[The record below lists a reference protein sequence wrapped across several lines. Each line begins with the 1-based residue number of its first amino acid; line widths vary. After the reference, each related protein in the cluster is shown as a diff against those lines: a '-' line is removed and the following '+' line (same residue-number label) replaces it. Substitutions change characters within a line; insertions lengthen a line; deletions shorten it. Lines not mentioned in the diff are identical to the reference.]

1 MTSAADGEAA
11 PAAKA
16 SVSRIG
22 EWVRPF
28 RGGSSR
34 MAWLRAVLA
43 LGCLA
48 GMTFSAPLWTNS
60 RAFLL
65 LPVAGFPQLA
75 PPWDAALFM
84 LALVSL
90 AAAAC
95 SCRAGVVAFLV
106 CALWLS
112 LADQN
117 RWQPWFYLDAVLL
130 GMTLLPEKSAFA
142 AGRVTLAL
150 VYFWA
155 GMHKCNAAF
164 FTEVAPFLAQP
175 FAAWLPSN
183 LLPVVQRL
191 IAATP
196 AVEVFIAL
204 ALWVPLLRRPAIA
217 LTFAIHLVALLVLG
231 PWGHRFN
238 PVVWPWNLSMPL
250 LVLILFPRAWS
261 GGAEKQPRCD
271 WKAGALA
278 AAVGLALP
286 LLGFFGWCDAY
297 LSFRLYS
304 GNTARVSYLVSP
316 ALKEKL
322 PASVQ
327 QHLRPPGQASAAG
340 WRGPWELDFRNWTES
355 TLRAPALPEARL
367 YLAVG
372 RELARHATQPED
384 LRMWLVSASGQ
395 KTLLRAQELGGRT
408 AAPARTKL

>member
-1 MTSAADGEAA
+1 MDSSITPEAA
-11 PAAKA
+11 AVPPGRWA
-16 SVSRIG
+16 
-22 EWVRPF
+22 WWLRPF
-28 RGGSSR
+28 QEISSR
-34 MAWLRAVLA
+34 MTWLRAVLA

-48 GMTFSAPLWTNS
+48 GMLFSAPLWTNS

-75 PPWDAALFM
+75 APWDAALFA
-84 LALVSL
+84 LALASL

-95 SCRAGVVAFLV
+95 SCRAGIVLFLASAA
-106 CALWLS
+106 CLS

-130 GMTLLPEKSAFA
+130 GTTLLPERSAFA
-142 AGRVTLAL
+142 ACRVTLAL

-155 GMHKCNAAF
+155 GAHKCNAAF

-175 FAAWLPSN
+175 FASWLPAN
-183 LLPVVQRL
+183 LLPAAQKL

-204 ALWVPLLRRPAIA
+204 ALWIPSLRRPAIA
-217 LTFAIHLVALLVLG
+217 LTVAIHLVALLILG

-250 LVLILFPRAWS
+250 LVIILPSTWS
-261 GGAEKQPRCD
+261 QAGGHTPHCD

-278 AAVGLALP
+278 AVVGLVLP
-286 LLGFFGWCDAY
+286 ILGFFGWCDAY

-304 GNTARVSYLVSP
+304 GNTARVSYLISP
-316 ALKEKL
+316 GLKEKL

-327 QHLRPPGQASAAG
+327 QHLHPPGQASATG
-340 WRGPWELDFRNWTES
+340 WNGPWELDFRTWTES
-355 TLRAPALPEARL
+355 TLRAPALPESRL

-372 RELARHATQPED
+372 RELARQATRPDD

-395 KTLLRAQELGGRT
+395 KTLLRATDLGGGIM
-408 AAPARTKL
+408 PPKPSEP